1 MNFKKVYYK
10 FNKGFSSLIITAMKK
25 IIYTILIL
33 SGILLSNPA
42 FAQVTFTD
50 VGPSMGVN
58 DPGAAQG
65 VTFVDVNNDGWL
77 DIFLVNNST
86 ANKLWINSNG
96 TSFTESSAAWGVTS
110 VIPGR
115 GLSAADFDNDGFVD
129 VMIGNWQSSIILY
142 KNTGTTFINY
152 TTNAGVGFT
161 SYGGAIN
168 WFDYNRDGKV
178 DVFFGN
184 DGIPPRYGYCF
195 RNDNLLSFT
204 NVAMTIGLSDSCS
217 VLTLAS
223 ADYDNDGD
231 LDMFVGTQSFPGSP
245 YTGILYKNNGDG
257 TFTNVTAASGITTN
271 YYTWGSEWGDFNNDG
286 FLDLYL
292 ANTTGFNQLYKN
304 NGNGTFVDVGI
315 AMGVNTAGASYSCS
329 WLDYDNDGDLDLYV
343 ARGLNTPDNMYRNDG
358 TVFVDVASTIGCL
371 DNQHSSCVSAGDFNN
386 DGYLDL
392 YVNNNGTAN
401 RLFKNNA
408 NSTNK
413 WIIFK
418 LQGITSNRSAIGSR
432 VTIRTGAN
440 TQIRE
445 VEGGSGGKGQNS
457 LPLEFGIGTA
467 TVIDSVIVR
476 WSNGTIQRFA
486 NIVPNR
492 IVNLIEGQPISVENI
507 ANEIPLNYKLEQNY
521 PNPFN
526 PSTTIRYSIPR
537 TGNVR
542 LTVFDANGREI
553 AVLINERKQAGTY
566 EFIFNVVNPN
576 GISLPSGVY
585 FYRLSSG
592 DYTQTN
598 KMILIR

>member
-1 MNFKKVYYK
+1 
-10 FNKGFSSLIITAMKK
+10 
-25 IIYTILIL
+25 
-33 SGILLSNPA
+33 
-42 FAQVTFTD
+42 
-50 VGPSMGVN
+50 
-58 DPGAAQG
+58 
-65 VTFVDVNNDGWL
+65 
-77 DIFLVNNST
+77 
-86 ANKLWINSNG
+86 
-96 TSFTESSAAWGVTS
+96 
-110 VIPGR
+110 
-115 GLSAADFDNDGFVD
+115 
-129 VMIGNWQSSIILY
+129 
-142 KNTGTTFINY
+142 
-152 TTNAGVGFT
+152 
-161 SYGGAIN
+161 
-168 WFDYNRDGKV
+168 
-178 DVFFGN
+178 
-184 DGIPPRYGYCF
+184 
-195 RNDNLLSFT
+195 
-204 NVAMTIGLSDSCS
+204 
-217 VLTLAS
+217 
-223 ADYDNDGD
+223 
-231 LDMFVGTQSFPGSP
+231 
-245 YTGILYKNNGDG
+245 
-257 TFTNVTAASGITTN
+257 
-271 YYTWGSEWGDFNNDG
+271 
-286 FLDLYL
+286 
-292 ANTTGFNQLYKN
+292 
-304 NGNGTFVDVGI
+304 
-315 AMGVNTAGASYSCS
+315 MGVNTAGASYSCS